1 VRSGLFGFGSGGGLP
16 TSCLYIAWQENC
28 YISSVMKNYE
38 AENSYP
44 DLYIAAKLF
53 IQASAMMNKTLLFMS
68 LTEDDFKTLAFYI
81 KLAMKR
87 SHVTANQAL
96 EVYEKRDRM
105 YNFPYTVRDAL
116 NEADL
121 LAFIV
126 AKALRLK
133 NLLFFSKEWHKDSV
147 VDLYCYAYILY
158 ELFGLAR
165 LLQ

>member
-1 VRSGLFGFGSGGGLP
+1 
-16 TSCLYIAWQENC
+16 
-28 YISSVMKNYE
+28 MKNYE

-53 IQASAMMNKTLLFMS
+53 IQASAMMNKTLRSMS
-68 LTEDDFKTLAFYI
+68 LTEDDFQTLAFYI

-87 SHVTANQAL
+87 SQVTTNQAL

-116 NEADL
+116 NEADY

-133 NLLFFSKEWHKDSV
+133 NIMFFSKEWHKDSV
-147 VDLYCYAYILY
+147 IDLYCYAYLLF
-158 ELFGLAR
+158 ELFGMAQF
-165 LLQ
+165 LQ